1 MTHVIYTA
9 TCGLGLMAMYVQRNA
24 QESLHKPHDD
34 AVAQVIHRIIL
45 IVLIIR
51 LTHMC
56 IQLSA
61 ILSVK
66 QEAASRHLFSDSPCA
81 HAPDNENG

>member
-1 MTHVIYTA
+1 MTHVIYTV
-9 TCGLGLMAMYVQRNA
+9 TCGLGLVAMYVQRNP
-24 QESLHKPHDD
+24 QESLHKAHGD

-51 LTHMC
+51 LTHVR
-56 IQLSA
+56 IRLSA

-66 QEAASRHLFSDSPCA
+66 QGAASRHLFS
-81 HAPDNENG
+81 

>member
-1 MTHVIYTA
+1 MA
-9 TCGLGLMAMYVQRNA
+9 TCGLGLVAMYVQRNP
-24 QESLHKPHDD
+24 QESLPKPHDD

-45 IVLIIR
+45 IALIIR
-51 LTHMC
+51 LTHVR

-66 QEAASRHLFSDSPCA
+66 QEAASRHLFSDSPCVRV
-81 HAPDNENG
+81 PDNKNG